1 MKHVSL
7 LNHLIML
14 RVRETET
21 KAKEAI
27 KNKKLNMI

>member
-1 MKHVSL
+1 MKHASL
-7 LNHLIML
+7 LNHIML

-27 KNKKLNMI
+27 KTKS